1 MLEICQNFDRITT
14 GQHGYIDN
22 IFSPA
27 KLWRGESIVRD
38 SYSPLLIL
46 IRRALIL
53 SCIVYS
59 CSNKYIMH
67 NTNKTL
73 DVVILDEGKC
83 DLRTHMKYK
92 KYIFS

>member
-1 MLEICQNFDRITT
+1 MVILIISSLPPDC
-14 GQHGYIDN
+14 GG
-22 IFSPA
+22 
-27 KLWRGESIVRD
+27 GESIVRD